1 MTFQGLV
8 IAHEDTSYD
17 GKKGRIAQE
26 TLTCLDA
33 EMPVKLK
40 DTVDCVFPAG
50 TIPQAATLVGKTV
63 AFLVEAIR
71 PTNTQRMRFVV
82 KGVATG
88 KA

>member
-1 MTFQGLV
+1 MTFNALV

-17 GKKGRIAQE
+17 GKKGRVSQE

-33 EMPVKLK
+33 EPVKLK

-50 TIPQAATLVGKTV
+50 AIPQAQTLVGKTV
-63 AFLVEAIR
+63 AFIVEAIR

-82 KGVATG
+82 KGLVPA
-88 KA
+88 KS

>member
-1 MTFQGLV
+1 MTFSALV
-8 IAHEDTSYD
+8 IAYEDTSYD

-33 EMPVKLK
+33 DMPVKLK

-50 TIPQAATLVGKTV
+50 AVPQAAGLVGKTV

-82 KGVATG
+82 KGLAPA
-88 KA
+88 K